1 MLAVGD
7 NELIVGNDKLDVGD
21 SKVAS
26 FGHSDVAEREAY
38 KAAWARDPMNWL
50 WFSGMRA
57 KKHLIIN
64 LILLY
69 LYSTH

>member
-26 FGHSDVAEREAY
+26 FGRLDIAEREAY
-38 KAAWARDPMNWL
+38 KATWGRDPMNWL
-50 WFSGMRA
+50 WFCFLGMRA
-57 KKHLIIN
+57 KNI
-64 LILLY
+64 
-69 LYSTH
+69 